1 MGRNKDDFMDL
12 DWDFLEGDNISS
24 SQNNCFSESNNNGVF
39 VNQESNISDISS
51 NPSGS
56 STFSSE
62 PKEKSKP
69 KNNSKGLYDSSIKDI
84 NSYWEYYLDKL
95 EEITS
100 LSPSEYKSFIN
111 QLKMPLYGGRWD
123 SYDKDR
129 LRFFLAYMA
138 LRYSDVHYYETEFF
152 GDSESYTEILDS
164 IDGYVKDM
172 KERTDEA
179 EFMYYVANMYS
190 ADRFQGID
198 PMDKLNE
205 FWKELQGFQLN
216 DNITEFK
223 SDYWEEKAKNTYSF
237 MISILETDNENTSNS
252 NSSNNS
258 SYNPNQHDIFKRVKK
273 IIMDKLSVGSSEIH
287 LNARFAEDLGADSLD
302 TVELIMEFEKEFNIT
317 IPDERAKYIRTVG
330 NAIAYIRAH
339 AL

>member
-12 DWDFLEGDNISS
+12 DWDFLEGDSTSS
-24 SQNNCFSESNNNGVF
+24 SQNNCISESNNNAVF

-51 NPSGS
+51 NTSGS
-56 STFSSE
+56 STFSE
-62 PKEKSKP
+62 PKEKLKP
-69 KNNSKGLYDSSIKDI
+69 KNNSKGLYNSSIKDI
-84 NSYWEYYLDKL
+84 NGYWEYYLDKL

-100 LSPSEYKSFIN
+100 LSPSEYKSLIN

-152 GDSESYTEILDS
+152 EDPEPYTEILDS
-164 IDGYVKDM
+164 IDGYIKDM
-172 KERTDEA
+172 KERSDEA
-179 EFMYYVANMYS
+179 EFMYLVANMYS

-205 FWKELQGFQLN
+205 FWKELQGFKLN

-223 SDYWEEKAKNTYSF
+223 SNYWEEKAKNTYNY
-237 MISILETDNENTSNS
+237 MIGMLESDNEDTSNS
-252 NSSNNS
+252 YPYNNT
-258 SYNPNQHDIFKRVKK
+258 SYNPNQQDIFKRVKK
-273 IIMDKLSVGSSEIH
+273 IIMDKLSVDSSEIH

-302 TVELIMEFEKEFNIT
+302 AVELIMEFEKEFNII
-317 IPDERAKYIRTVG
+317 IPDEKAEYIRTVG
-330 NAIAYIRAH
+330 NAIDYIRAH
-339 AL
+339 A